1 MRFAGLAIIPCAKQD
16 ALRSFSEGGPVYYV
30 YLIESLSTRGER
42 YVGMTTDLKRRFQ
55 EHNQGKPSHTTKFSP
70 WKLISYI
77 AFSNRAK
84 AEAFERYLKSG
95 SGHAFAKKRLW

>member
-1 MRFAGLAIIPCAKQD
+1 M
-16 ALRSFSEGGPVYYV
+16 YYV
-30 YLIESLSTRGER
+30 CLIEGLSTQREH

-55 EHNQGKPSHTTKFSP
+55 EHNQGKSFHTTKFGP

-95 SGHAFAKKRLW
+95 SGHAFARKRLW